1 MGSDYK
7 AVVESVRRAFDSGK
21 TREKSWRI
29 AQLEALNRLL
39 IENEI
44 LLCDALYRDLHKSR
58 MESMGSELDFVKNDI
73 IGALRDLDEWMLP
86 KPARKTVPTL
96 LDSLMV
102 VPEPYGVVLV
112 IGAWNYPINLTL
124 APLVGAISA
133 GNTAILKPSEISP
146 HTARALE
153 QLIPKY
159 LDNECIKVINGGIPE
174 TTSLLKQR
182 FDYVFYT
189 GSTAVGKIVRQSTNQ
204 FLTPCTL
211 ELGGKSPVY
220 VDSSVDIKTT
230 AKRLLWGKI
239 VNVGQTCI
247 APDYLLCSKDVE
259 QQLIA
264 EFKPL
269 LAQWF
274 PKGLK
279 ASPDYGRI
287 VTKNHFERLNKLV
300 KSSSGKLALVGEQDA
315 AELFMGISVLTDVS
329 PKDTIM
335 QEEIFGPILP
345 IVNVNSAQEAVDFIN
360 EREKPLS
367 LYLYSNDKKV
377 QELFI
382 SRTSSGGLTINEC
395 LLQLSI
401 ESLPFGGV
409 GNSGMG
415 AYHGTASFETF
426 SHYKS
431 VLIRDL
437 GWLSETLGSVRY
449 PPYTSRNETVMKML
463 LKNRKLPS
471 FGVLGYVG
479 SFALGALATTWGMVS
494 SFKDMWGA

>member
-7 AVVESVRRAFDSGK
+7 AVVDSARRTFDSGK

-29 AQLEALNRLL
+29 AQLQGLNRLL
-39 IENEI
+39 IENET

-58 MESMGSELDFVKNDI
+58 MESMGSEVDFVKNDI
-73 IGALRDLDEWMLP
+73 IGALRDLDEWMAP
-86 KPARKTVPTL
+86 KPARKTLPTL

-112 IGAWNYPINLTL
+112 IGAWNYPLNLTL
-124 APLVGAISA
+124 TPLVGAISA
-133 GNTAILKPSEISP
+133 GNSAILKPSELSP

-159 LDNECIKVINGGIPE
+159 LDNESIKVINGGIPE

-189 GSTAVGKIVRQSTNQ
+189 GSTQVGRIIRQSTNQ

-211 ELGGKSPVY
+211 ELGGKSPIY
-220 VDSSVDIKTT
+220 VDSTVDIKTT

-247 APDYLLCSKDVE
+247 APDYLLCSKDIE
-259 QQLIA
+259 KQLIA

-274 PKGLK
+274 PKGAK

-287 VTKNHFERLNKLV
+287 VTKNHFERLSKLV
-300 KSSSGKLALVGEQDA
+300 KSSSGKVVLGGEQDA
-315 AELFMGISVLTDVS
+315 AELFMGFTVLTDVS
-329 PKDTIM
+329 PKDAIM

-360 EREKPLS
+360 GREKPLS
-367 LYLYSNDKKV
+367 LYLYSYDKKV
-377 QELFI
+377 QDLFI

-401 ESLPFGGV
+401 DSLPFGGV

-426 SHYKS
+426 SHGKS

-437 GWLSETLGSVRY
+437 GWLGETLGSVRY
-449 PPYTSRNETVMKML
+449 PPYTTRNETVMKML

-471 FGVLGYVG
+471 LGVLGYVG

-494 SFKDMWGA
+494 SFKDMWA